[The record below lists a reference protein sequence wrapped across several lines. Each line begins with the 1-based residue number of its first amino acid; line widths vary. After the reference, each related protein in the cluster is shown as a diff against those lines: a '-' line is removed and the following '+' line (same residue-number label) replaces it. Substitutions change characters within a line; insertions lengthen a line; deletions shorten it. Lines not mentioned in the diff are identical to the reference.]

1 MGSWGPALFSDD
13 LACDAR
19 DSYREMIEDGVEDDD
34 ATARMLERF
43 AGTLDDPDEGPVF
56 WIALAFTQS
65 KIGRLNTAIRDRALQ
80 AIDNGEGLHLWED
93 DAGLLTKRKAAL
105 QKAREQLIGP
115 QPDRKKLRP
124 PSRRVTDLKPGD
136 VLAYEA
142 SSRFALFRVAR
153 LNDSRVAV
161 APILVALHYNGA
173 DLPEPGRLR
182 RLRDRRAP
190 QLRPTKSGR
199 APWWA
204 VSFHVMTIKKVTHAD
219 AGFVKVGQVRSKK
232 GDGARRPGTYVDWTV
247 LSGLLDAWL
256 AEDGR

>member
-13 LACDAR
+13 LACDVR
-19 DSYREMIEDGVEDDD
+19 DAYREMVEDGVEDDD
-34 ATARMLERF
+34 AIARMSERF

-56 WIALAFTQS
+56 WMALAFTQS
-65 KIGRLNTAIRDRALQ
+65 KVGRLNTAIRDRALQ
-80 AIDNGEGLHLWED
+80 AIDNGEGLQLWED
-93 DAGLLTKRKAAL
+93 DAGLLSKRKAAL
-105 QKAREQLIGP
+105 RRVRAQLIGP

-124 PSRRVTDLKPGD
+124 PSRHVTDLEPGD

-142 SSRFALFRVAR
+142 SGRSALFRVAR

-161 APILVALHYNGA
+161 APILVALQYNGPGV
-173 DLPEPGRLR
+173 PEPGRLR

-219 AGFVKVGQVRSKK
+219 AGFVKVGRVRNKK
-232 GDGARRPGTYVDWTV
+232 SDDAQRPATYVDWAS

-256 AEDGR
+256 AEEGR